1 MKKYIT
7 IIVLFC
13 SIVACN
19 RIKKDSLLAADNR
32 DTTINF
38 QDAIAAYQAQE
49 HRFEIKACKLY
60 YNEQHVVLDS
70 LHLFEKVMGS
80 NYSSDD
86 DDYYKDK
93 PISFQAKWLGKML
106 NLDETNGLDNRP
118 RMVYS
123 IAIKLSD
130 DTEFLKN
137 RKEGYTSRL
146 KQRDSLFYN
155 LPTLEGYVLID
166 GQLINANTKIKDFN
180 QDRKNN
186 KLPLYTPLLGMAISQ
201 GITYGKSYCLPAYNS
216 IGYTHVTLLYNDENY
231 LEKDYQVTTIKEVRY
246 NYQQPY

>member
-19 RIKKDSLLAADNR
+19 RIKKDSLLAADNKV
-32 DTTINF
+32 TAINF

-49 HRFEIKACKLY
+49 HRFEIKACKLF

-70 LHLFEKVMGS
+70 LHLFEKVMGNS
-80 NYSSDD
+80 FKGRIEYFYN
-86 DDYYKDK
+86 DK
-93 PISFQAKWLGKML
+93 PISFQARRLGDIP

-146 KQRDSLFYN
+146 KLRDSSFYN

-166 GQLINANTKIKDFN
+166 GQLINTNTKIKDFN
-180 QDRKNN
+180 QNRKNN

-216 IGYTHVTLLYNDENY
+216 IGYTNVTLLYNDQNY

>member
-1 MKKYIT
+1 MSK
-7 IIVLFC
+7 IISILIMVSVLT
-13 SIVACN
+13 ACN
-19 RIKKDSLLAADNR
+19 GIKKENLLAADTN
-32 DTTINF
+32 DTVINF
-38 QDAIAAYQAQE
+38 QDALESYKAQE

-86 DDYYKDK
+86 DDYYNDK
-93 PISFQAKWLGKML
+93 PISFQTKNLGKRPNL
-106 NLDETNGLDNRP
+106 NETNGIDNRP
-118 RMVYS
+118 RMVAS

-130 DTEFLKN
+130 DTEVLKDIAD
-137 RKEGYTSRL
+137 GYESMVSEREAA
-146 KQRDSLFYN
+146 FIN

-166 GQLINANTKIKDFN
+166 GQFINANTKIKDFN
-180 QDRKNN
+180 KDRKNN

-216 IGYTHVTLLYNDENY
+216 IGYTNVTLLYNDENY
-231 LEKDYQVTTIKEVRY
+231 LEKDYKVTTIKEVRY

>member
-1 MKKYIT
+1 MVS
-7 IIVLFC
+7 VLT
-13 SIVACN
+13 ACN
-19 RIKKDSLLAADNR
+19 GIKKENLLAADTN
-32 DTTINF
+32 DTVINF
-38 QDAIAAYQAQE
+38 QDALESYKAQE

-86 DDYYKDK
+86 DDYYNDK
-93 PISFQAKWLGKML
+93 PISFQTKWLGKMY

-123 IAIKLSD
+123 ISIKLSD

-180 QDRKNN
+180 KNRKNN

-201 GITYGKSYCLPAYNS
+201 GIWYGQSYCKPAYNGVGLTE
-216 IGYTHVTLLYNDENY
+216 ITLFYNDENY
-231 LEKDYQVTTIKEVRY
+231 LEKNYKVTTIKEVRY
-246 NYQQPY
+246 NYEQPY

>member
-19 RIKKDSLLAADNR
+19 RIKKDSLLAADNKV
-32 DTTINF
+32 TAINF

-49 HRFEIKACKLY
+49 HRFEIKACKLF

-86 DDYYKDK
+86 DYYKDK
-93 PISFQAKWLGKML
+93 PISFQTKNLGKRPNL
-106 NLDETNGLDNRP
+106 NETNGIDNRP
-118 RMVYS
+118 RMVAS

-130 DTEFLKN
+130 DTEVLKDIAD
-137 RKEGYTSRL
+137 GYESMVSEREAA
-146 KQRDSLFYN
+146 FIN

-186 KLPLYTPLLGMAISQ
+186 KLPLFTSFLGQKRSQ
-201 GITYGKSYCLPAYNS
+201 GIWYGQSYCKPAYNGVGLTE
-216 IGYTHVTLLYNDENY
+216 ITLFYNDENY
-231 LEKDYQVTTIKEVRY
+231 LEKNYQVTTIKEVRY
-246 NYQQPY
+246 NYEQPY

>member
-19 RIKKDSLLAADNR
+19 RIKKDSLLAADNKV
-32 DTTINF
+32 TAINF

-49 HRFEIKACKLY
+49 HRFEIKACKLF

-86 DDYYKDK
+86 DYYKDK
-93 PISFQAKWLGKML
+93 PISFQTKNLGKRPNL
-106 NLDETNGLDNRP
+106 NETNGIDNRP
-118 RMVYS
+118 RMVAS

-130 DTEFLKN
+130 DTEVLKDIAD
-137 RKEGYTSRL
+137 GYESMVSEREAA
-146 KQRDSLFYN
+146 FIN

-180 QDRKNN
+180 KDRKNN

-216 IGYTHVTLLYNDENY
+216 IGYTNVTLLYNDENY
-231 LEKDYQVTTIKEVRY
+231 LEKNYKVTTIKEVRY

>member
-1 MKKYIT
+1 MSK
-7 IIVLFC
+7 IISILIMVSVLT
-13 SIVACN
+13 ACN
-19 RIKKDSLLAADNR
+19 GIKKENLLAADTN
-32 DTTINF
+32 DTVLNF
-38 QDAIAAYQAQE
+38 QDALKSYKAQE

-70 LHLFEKVMGS
+70 LHLFEKVMGDS
-80 NYSSDD
+80 FKGRITYFYD
-86 DDYYKDK
+86 DK
-93 PISFQAKWLGKML
+93 PISFKARRLGDIH
-106 NLDETNGLDNRP
+106 NLEETNGIDNRP
-118 RMVYS
+118 RMVAS

-130 DTEFLKN
+130 DTEVLKDIAD
-137 RKEGYTSRL
+137 GYESMVSEREAA
-146 KQRDSLFYN
+146 FIN

-180 QDRKNN
+180 KDRKNN

-216 IGYTHVTLLYNDENY
+216 IGYTNVTLLYNDENY